1 MENVPTLPIF
11 LSWIWLTSLPLLLYK
26 LLGKLVCSLPV
37 TGNSQTF
44 NSKLKML
51 CIQILAWRNID
62 YVKKAL
68 SHGVQ
73 SGFVSPFV
81 NKSLYVVNSFSH
93 KEFVWSFEYGLN
105 TILEVPALHLI
116 LYTYVQPITASMGIL
131 MAYTPFTIADIT

>member
-105 TILEVPALHLI
+105 TIL
-116 LYTYVQPITASMGIL
+116 TS
-131 MAYTPFTIADIT
+131 